1 MEFKVDPNL
10 EKFLSKGLDEGIR
23 RGMRKSLKETRTHV
37 MRDSVKE
44 LKKAKFLSNA
54 VPIESFRKAVFSELS
69 DQYCTVSFSEKRQNL
84 WRVPFKTY
92 LVRHPKIKGLKLT
105 RIETN
110 IGGNGF
116 KADALKPFWKRK
128 KGQPLKP
135 LPKQKPIAL
144 YREGSARLPVKLA
157 TAPSLSRMIDD
168 TGLGF
173 KLQLWGN
180 GYLLERMKRNVNY
193 FLDQMPT

>member
-10 EKFLSKGLDEGIR
+10 EKFLNKGLDEGIR
-23 RGMRKSLKETRTHV
+23 KGMRKSLKETRSHV
-37 MRDSVKE
+37 VSDSVKE
-44 LKKAKFLSNA
+44 LKKAKFLNSSI
-54 VPIESFRKAVFSELS
+54 PISSFRKAVYSELS
-69 DQYCTVSFSEKRQNL
+69 DQYCTVSFSDKRQNL

-105 RIETN
+105 AIQTD
-110 IGGNGF
+110 IGGQGLKDDPF
-116 KADALKPFWKRK
+116 KPFWKRK

-135 LPKQKPIAL
+135 KPSQKPIDL
-144 YREGSARLPVKLA
+144 YRVGKERLPVKTA
-157 TAPSLSRMIDD
+157 TAPSMSTMVED

-180 GYLLERMKRNVNY
+180 GYLLERMKRNVTY
-193 FLDQMPT
+193 FLDQTPT